1 MIEIIYIFIMIIQII
16 KKINIFLIN
25 KNTIDVV
32 IKLNK
37 LKKNYINDFFEVIIN
52 INDLLFLIFVLIFQI
67 F

>member
-1 MIEIIYIFIMIIQII
+1 MIIQII

-37 LKKNYINDFFEVIIN
+37 LKINYINDFFEVIIN

>member
-1 MIEIIYIFIMIIQII
+1 MIIQII

-25 KNTIDVV
+25 KTTIDVV

-37 LKKNYINDFFEVIIN
+37 LKINYINDFFEVIIN

>member
-1 MIEIIYIFIMIIQII
+1 MIIQII

>member
-1 MIEIIYIFIMIIQII
+1 MIIQIK

-37 LKKNYINDFFEVIIN
+37 LKIKYINDFFEVIIN

>member
-1 MIEIIYIFIMIIQII
+1 MFIQII

-37 LKKNYINDFFEVIIN
+37 LKIKYINDFFEVIIN

>member
-1 MIEIIYIFIMIIQII
+1 MIIQII

-37 LKKNYINDFFEVIIN
+37 LKIKYINDFFEVIIN

>member
-1 MIEIIYIFIMIIQII
+1 MIEIFYILKMIIQII

-37 LKKNYINDFFEVIIN
+37 LKIKFINVFFEVIIN
-52 INDLLFLIFVLIFQI
+52 INNLFFLIFVLNF
-67 F
+67 